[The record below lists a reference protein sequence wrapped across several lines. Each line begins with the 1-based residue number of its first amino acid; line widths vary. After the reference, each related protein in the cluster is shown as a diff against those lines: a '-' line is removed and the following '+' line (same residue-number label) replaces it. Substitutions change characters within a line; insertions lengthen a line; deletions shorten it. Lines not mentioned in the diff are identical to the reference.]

1 LTSVSG
7 RIVGADKLLENLET
21 DLADYE
27 YFKKKDNSEEDE
39 AELIKADFNFDT
51 EFTVQYIIRGTKD
64 LKDLTF
70 KISDKNNELI
80 KLLSKDK
87 AITSAD
93 VVNAI
98 VETIRK
104 KENSKAI

>member
-39 AELIKADFNFDT
+39 VELIRADFNFDT